1 MWGTLV
7 PFVVT
12 LATADDKTIAHIE
25 RNDDLLSLRG
35 SHSTL
40 AEHLHAEVNVV
51 VGRVD
56 LLCDGSLLST
66 TADDGLHHQ
75 TVDDYVVVLCVC
87 LRDDHISDVTPHGLA
102 CEIALC

>member
-7 PFVVT
+7 PFFVT
-12 LATADDKTIAHIE
+12 LATADDKTIAHVE
-25 RNDDLLSLRG
+25 RNNELLAFRG

-51 VGRVD
+51 VGGVD
-56 LLCDGSLLST
+56 LLRDVSLLAT
-66 TADDGLHHQ
+66 AADDGLHHQ
-75 TVDDYVVVLCVC
+75 TVDDHVVVLCVC